1 MFNNDKTGSFKDAM
15 KKHFFNYVDFP
26 SSFLPPPPQNYFLLD
41 NDGEILFDNS
51 DEPFLVE

>member
-15 KKHFFNYVDFP
+15 KKHFFNYIDFP
-26 SSFLPPPPQNYFLLD
+26 ASFLPPPPENYFLLD